1 MTAQRPTLA
10 DLTRDNT
17 AREGLGGIVLS
28 FVALAVADAAFN
40 APNYV
45 LVLFVATAL
54 WCGWCVWERYEALT
68 VRTPSV
74 DTYHTETDPEAGT
87 YPVPVDPAPEA
98 DGWWTA

>member
-10 DLTRDNT
+10 DLTRDDT
-17 AREGLGGIVLS
+17 AREGLAGVVLS

-45 LVLFVATAL
+45 LVLFVGTAL

-68 VRTPSV
+68 VHPSDTPSITSHAEAV
-74 DTYHTETDPEAGT
+74 DTETDT
-87 YPVPVDPAPEA
+87 YPAPQ
-98 DGWWTA
+98 DHGWWSE